1 MKNSESSND
10 RKIFEHRP
18 KIFVITFFHQLRFCE
33 SVDYVAYRHPWY
45 NETKETPRPI
55 LIDKHMYVYFICLET
70 MSRTIDILADKE

>member
-18 KIFVITFFHQLRFCE
+18 KIFEITFFRQLRFCKN
-33 SVDYVAYRHPWY
+33 VDYVAYRHPCY

-55 LIDKHMYVYFICLET
+55 LIDKHMLHTRVFYLS
-70 MSRTIDILADKE
+70 MSKAINILTDKE